1 MTLMLHN
8 RTQLWTNI
16 ESCLDVIHTRICRMI
31 QLQKVLCKKKDPSG
45 LAFSD
50 WLLAAAKDDGDSRG
64 SSSIVDHVWGQVAK
78 AVKAA
83 FKTGAAD
90 SPVTKQAMEAEYP
103 KLVRLFND
111 LWARYSDALKNIYR
125 RFFEHLLM
133 QGFLSAFFGQQK

>member
-1 MTLMLHN
+1 MTLH
-8 RTQLWTNI
+8 RTQLWTNV

-50 WLLAAAKDDGDSRG
+50 WLAKESAAGDHDSR
-64 SSSIVDHVWGQVAK
+64 SIVDHVWGQVAK

-111 LWARYSDALKNIYR
+111 LWSR
-125 RFFEHLLM
+125 
-133 QGFLSAFFGQQK
+133 

>member
-1 MTLMLHN
+1 
-8 RTQLWTNI
+8 
-16 ESCLDVIHTRICRMI
+16 MI

-50 WLLAAAKDDGDSRG
+50 WLAKESAAGDHG
-64 SSSIVDHVWGQVAK
+64 SIVDHVWGQVAK

-111 LWARYSDALKNIYR
+111 LWSR
-125 RFFEHLLM
+125 
-133 QGFLSAFFGQQK
+133 